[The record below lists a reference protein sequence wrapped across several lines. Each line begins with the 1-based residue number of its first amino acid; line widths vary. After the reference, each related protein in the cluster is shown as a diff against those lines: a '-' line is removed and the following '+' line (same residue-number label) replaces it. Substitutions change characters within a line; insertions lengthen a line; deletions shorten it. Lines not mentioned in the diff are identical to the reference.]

1 MDPANRPASSA
12 EAAHALRGVVGR
24 LRRRLLAVSGSD
36 VLTPAQA
43 SALTLFAR
51 GDADSGASLAQAE
64 RISAQAAAVT
74 VAALAKAGLI
84 ERTADPAD
92 GRRQI
97 IAVTDTGLDYVQGAR
112 GMRQAWLE
120 QGLTEEFTED
130 ERAQLIAAAAL
141 LERLLQR

>member
-97 IAVTDTGLDYVQGAR
+97 IAVTETGLDYVQGAR

>member
-1 MDPANRPASSA
+1 MDAANRPPSAA

-24 LRRRLLAVSGSD
+24 LRRRLLAVSDSD
-36 VLTPAQA
+36 ALTPAQA
-43 SALTLFAR
+43 SALTLFVR
-51 GDADSGASLAQAE
+51 GDADSGTSLARAE
-64 RISAQAAAVT
+64 RISPQAAAVT

-97 IAVTDTGLDYVQGAR
+97 IAVTEAGLDCVQGAR

-120 QGLTEEFTED
+120 EGLAEEYTED
-130 ERAQLIAAAAL
+130 ERAQIIAAAAL
-141 LERLLQR
+141 LERLLAR